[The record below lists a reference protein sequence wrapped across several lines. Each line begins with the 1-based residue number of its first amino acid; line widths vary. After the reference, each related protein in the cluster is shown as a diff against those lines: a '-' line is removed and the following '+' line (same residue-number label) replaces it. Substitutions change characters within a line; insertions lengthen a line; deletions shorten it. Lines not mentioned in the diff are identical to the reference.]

1 MTKARLA
8 ALACCLISLPSF
20 AQDWARKDLEKSPR
34 HQEWID
40 VASAGRTLKVFV
52 VHPEAKGKM
61 PAVLIIH
68 ENMGLTDWVRDLAD
82 QLAAAGYLA
91 VAPEP
96 TGPIWRRPS
105 SSTVHRPTT

>member
-1 MTKARLA
+1 
-8 ALACCLISLPSF
+8 
-20 AQDWARKDLEKSPR
+20 
-34 HQEWID
+34 QEWID

-105 SSTVHRPTT
+105 SSTVRRPTT